1 MLEDSLSWLSVR
13 LPSDLTELT
22 LTKKS
27 PGPPLGFFSFLSGF
41 SVLDWTKAL
50 FLFGVDDSLA
60 PAVML
65 SPAFSSSAADFVDT
79 AIANADAEQR
89 KNSCVFI
96 FFLDELKFQG
106 TAKKKACRRNSDV
119 AYTSH
124 QLPNVY
130 TISFAA
136 RAFRR
141 VVLPPLG
148 TRGRRGSR
156 TVERLT
162 STTSCTCIPP

>member
-79 AIANADAEQR
+79 DIANADAEQR
-89 KNSCVFI
+89 KNCCVFI
-96 FFLDELKFQG
+96 SFLDELKLQD

-124 QLPNVY
+124 QLPTY
-130 TISFAA
+130 IPSRSR
-136 RAFRR
+136 RAHSAEWSSR
-141 VVLPPLG
+141 LS
-148 TRGRRGSR
+148 GRAEGG
-156 TVERLT
+156 V
-162 STTSCTCIPP
+162 PGQ